1 MARIDYDAAAA
12 DYARSRALSL
22 EAMDGWREAV
32 QRRLPP
38 SAPGR
43 APRIVDIGAGAG
55 SFAYAFAEWF
65 EASVVAVEPSA
76 GMLKT
81 ARSEYA
87 HERVAYINGDAH
99 ALPLRAGVCDVAW
112 LSTVIHHFADLDA
125 AARETRRVLRD
136 GGVALV
142 RSSFPGRHDG
152 ITLFRRFPGAS
163 RVADSFPT
171 LDRTIDAFAGAGFRY
186 DGIEAVPQVS
196 APSLRAFA
204 DRVRRRADT
213 TLSLMPEDEYH
224 ACLAQLQREAEAE
237 LEPDPVIDELDL
249 VTFRA

>member
-32 QRRLPP
+32 QRRLPSP
-38 SAPGR
+38 DAGG
-43 APRIVDIGAGAG
+43 ALRIVDIGAGAG
-55 SFAYAFAEWF
+55 SFAYAFATWF
-65 EASVVAVEPSA
+65 DASVAAVEPSA
-76 GMLKT
+76 GMLRSAT
-81 ARSEYA
+81 SEYA
-87 HERVAYINGDAH
+87 HPRVAYVNADAH
-99 ALPLRAGVCDVAW
+99 ALPLLDATCDVAW

-136 GGVALV
+136 DGVALV
-142 RSSFPGRHDG
+142 RSAFPGRHDG

-171 LDRTIDAFAGAGFRY
+171 LERTKEAFARAGFRY
-186 DGIEAVPQVS
+186 DANEAVPQVS

-213 TLSLMPEDEYH
+213 TLTHMPEDEYE
-224 ACLAQLQREAEAE
+224 AGLAQLQREADAE
-237 LEPDPVIDELDL
+237 REPQPVIDYLDL

>member
-32 QRRLPP
+32 RLRLP
-38 SAPGR
+38 SSR
-43 APRIVDIGAGAG
+43 CRIVDIGSGAG
-55 SFAYAFAEWF
+55 SFAYAFAAWF
-65 EASVVAVEPSA
+65 DARVVGVEPSA
-76 GMLKT
+76 GMLASA
-81 ARSEYA
+81 AREYA
-87 HERVAYINGDAH
+87 HARVAYVRGDAH
-99 ALPLRAGVCDVAW
+99 ALPLRDATCDAAW
-112 LSTVIHHFADLDA
+112 LSTVVHHFADLDA
-125 AARETRRVLRD
+125 AAGEARRVVRD

-163 RVADSFPT
+163 RVAESFPT
-171 LDRTIDAFAGAGFRY
+171 LERTTEAFTRAGFRF

-204 DRVRRRADT
+204 ERVRRRADT
-213 TLSLMPEDEYH
+213 TLSLMPEDEYN
-224 ACLAQLQREAEAE
+224 ACLAQLQREAETE
-237 LEPDPVIDELDL
+237 QEPQPVIDELDL